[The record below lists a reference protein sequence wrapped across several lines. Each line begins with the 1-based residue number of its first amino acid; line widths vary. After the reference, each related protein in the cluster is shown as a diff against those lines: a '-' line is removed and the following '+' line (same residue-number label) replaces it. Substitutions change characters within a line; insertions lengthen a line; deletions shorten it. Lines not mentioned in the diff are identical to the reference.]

1 MIKRTLR
8 RFPHAFRGIWYALCK
23 DFSFQTQ
30 FYGGLV
36 VAGLVTWFAW
46 PLATFEF
53 LFLALGYTLLL
64 ITELQNSS
72 VEASLDHLHPDRHDA
87 IKVTKDMA
95 AGAVII
101 AGGYYGL
108 VVLTIVASRLFLN

>member
-8 RFPHAFRGIWYALCK
+8 RFPHAFRGLWYALCK
-23 DFSFQTQ
+23 DFSFKTQ
-30 FYGGLV
+30 FYGGLITAMA
-36 VAGLVTWFAW
+36 VAWYAW
-46 PLATFEF
+46 PLTASEF
-53 LFLALGYTLLL
+53 LFLLLGYVLLL

-101 AGGYYGL
+101 AGSFYGL
-108 VVLTIVASRLFLN
+108 VIITIIGSRLFF